1 MEREGTNKD
10 SWALVDTDSKKD
22 TVFPLG
28 WWKDDEDL
36 TVDSTDFK
44 MTWAKKGLE
53 NMLSDFTVP
62 NRQKLQMA
70 EN

>member
-28 WWKDDEDL
+28 W
-36 TVDSTDFK
+36 
-44 MTWAKKGLE
+44 
-53 NMLSDFTVP
+53 
-62 NRQKLQMA
+62 
-70 EN
+70 